1 MKMKKI
7 NNIIEEEI
15 LRNSLD
21 INLQNT
27 KQKSEDEKIKNIAN
41 MRMDS
46 KYIYLLFKIILISV

>member
-27 KQKSEDEKIKNIAN
+27 KQNSVDEKIKNIAN
-41 MRMDS
+41 MRLDS
-46 KYIYLLFKIILISV
+46 KYIFII

>member
-21 INLQNT
+21 LNLQNISYA
-27 KQKSEDEKIKNIAN
+27 QKSQEEKIKNIAN
-41 MRMDS
+41 LRMDS
-46 KYIYLLFKIILISV
+46 NYTLLKILIFM